1 MSREIKFRA
10 WDNYSKSFIE
20 DDEYLIGL
28 NGKFYRMDFYSGIEN
43 YEDGNLIW
51 NELDNITLSQFTGLL
66 DKNGKEIYEGDL
78 LKRFGETKILICDGK
93 EIYSP
98 HCEISKAVFVEG
110 CFQVVI
116 LAQKN
121 SYFGKIPSNP
131 RIFFKPDVYLEV
143 IGNIYQNPELLG
155 GENG

>member
-1 MSREIKFRA
+1 MSREIKYKYIWSNPEKTNFITEIFTLDQIEA
-10 WDNYSKSFIE
+10 GNQFMVLENEPLLKNYK
-20 DDEYLIGL
+20 LIA
-28 NGKFYRMDFYSGIEN
+28 RV
-43 YEDGNLIW
+43 
-51 NELDNITLSQFTGLL
+51 QFTGLL

-98 HCEISKAVFVEG
+98 HWEISKAVFVEG

-116 LAQKN
+116 LAQENKFFFQ

-143 IGNIYQNPELLG
+143 IGNIYENPELLG
-155 GENG
+155 GEND

>member
-10 WDNYSKSFIE
+10 WDNYSKSFVE

-43 YEDGNLIW
+43 YEDGNLIF

-66 DKNGKEIYEGDL
+66 DKNGKEIFEGDIVVL
-78 LKRFGETKILICDGK
+78 LHPCWSVKCIVKYDNQLACFVLESFEKIDKGVRKSFLH
-93 EIYSP
+93 IYQ
-98 HCEISKAVFVEG
+98 EDLNYK
-110 CFQVVI
+110 
-116 LAQKN
+116 
-121 SYFGKIPSNP
+121 
-131 RIFFKPDVYLEV
+131 V

-155 GENG
+155 GEND